1 MSRVEFGRMYL
12 AVAKIGASFLANP
25 SCMEL

>member
-1 MSRVEFGRMYL
+1 MSWVEFGRMYL
-12 AVAKIGASFLANP
+12 AVARIGASFLANP